1 MVVIAALT
9 FTLGITL
16 ARFYKVSVLL
26 PATLVIV
33 AGVSV
38 LELAGGHTFAHALLS
53 SLFTTAALQA
63 RFLTGS
69 LLFGLI
75 VGVTRAASTAAQR
88 PK

>member
-9 FTLGITL
+9 FALGITL

-26 PATLVIV
+26 PATFVIV

-38 LELAGGHTFAHALLS
+38 LELAGGHTFVYALLS
-53 SLFTTAALQA
+53 ILFAASALQA
-63 RFLTGS
+63 GFMTGS